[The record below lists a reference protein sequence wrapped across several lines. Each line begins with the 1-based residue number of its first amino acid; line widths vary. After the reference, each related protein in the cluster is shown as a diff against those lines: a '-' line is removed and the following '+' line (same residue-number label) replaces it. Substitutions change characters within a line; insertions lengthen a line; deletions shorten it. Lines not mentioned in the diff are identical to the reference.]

1 MGKGGTGAGSVVV
14 VALLAAV
21 PYINSLHGKFAYDDK
36 VAVIG
41 NPDVVVHSIPW
52 GDLMKHECVLD
63 FLEWR

>member
-1 MGKGGTGAGSVVV
+1 MV

-41 NPDVVVHSIPW
+41 TPDVVVHSIPW

>member
-1 MGKGGTGAGSVVV
+1 MAV
-14 VALLAAV
+14 VALLAAA

-52 GDLMKHECVLD
+52 GDLMKHECVWMGMALGR
-63 FLEWR
+63 LSRAR